1 MSQKLTRKALD
12 ILLKQTSQKPKR
24 STPDTGI
31 SDSSKRI
38 KKPVLNK
45 ENFRKNE
52 RLKREAKRRELDEKK
67 RKEDLRHR
75 VQLEEEDDG
84 SEKVANNLKY
94 FKRRANTAKEKEI
107 MKKLKEMKR

>member
-12 ILLKQTSQKPKR
+12 MLLKQTSQKPKR
-24 STPDTGI
+24 NTSDTGI

-52 RLKREAKRRELDEKK
+52 RIKRDAKRRELDEKK
-67 RKEDLRHR
+67 TKEDLRYR
-75 VQLEEEDDG
+75 VKLDEEDDG
-84 SEKVANNLKY
+84 SERVAKNLKY
-94 FKRRANTAKEKEI
+94 FKRRANTANEKEI